1 VRRPEP
7 RKAAGRDAP
16 DPFHLATLALLVI
29 VAVWL
34 LLPLAWLCAQA
45 PRGYSEGWNALV
57 ALRAVGDLPLYP
69 QDQTLHSNNY
79 PPLSFYLVGGLGALI
94 GDNVVAGR
102 LVSLTALI
110 AVAAEIALAVRL
122 LGGTWWVAAFAG
134 LLFVPGAMGL
144 DHRTVG
150 GNEPHL
156 LAHAVML
163 AGLLVLLK
171 SPGSARHVAGAALLM
186 VAGGLIRHNLLGLPL
201 AVTLWL
207 LLRDRRAL
215 RTWLLAAGA
224 AVAAALGLLWLAYG
238 AAVFDNILGARSYG
252 LGRLRRLTRHG
263 LENLQI
269 LLAASLVLVALQP
282 RAPGPQ
288 LAGLF
293 VGCALLLA
301 SLQMG
306 GAGTGLNLFFE
317 PLIACCLAAGLLLQQ
332 AGRWVRPDLVRPAAV
347 RAALAA
353 ALIFGVGLHLPGD
366 SIRIL
371 AGPSPV
377 RRAEAVT
384 RADLAFL
391 AAIEGRVMCETL
403 ALCYWAGKGLEVDS
417 FNARQGFLARGH
429 DEQVLLDLLANGELA
444 AVQLTSAAP
453 TRDDERIS
461 AAFMDSLLRHYRLAR
476 VSDNGAFFVYD
487 TGARPPD

>member
-1 VRRPEP
+1 VPDPEP
-7 RKAAGRDAP
+7 RNDALN
-16 DPFHLATLALLVI
+16 PFRLATLVLLAI

-34 LLPLAWLCAQA
+34 VLPLAWLFAQA

-69 QDQTLHSNNY
+69 HDHILHSNNY
-79 PPLSFYLVGGLGALI
+79 PPLWFYLVGGLGALI

-102 LVSLTALI
+102 LVSLTALL
-110 AVAAEIALAVRL
+110 VVVGEIALAVRL

-163 AGLLVLLK
+163 AGLVVLLHGR
-171 SPGSARHVAGAALLM
+171 GSGRHVAGAAVLM
-186 VAGGLIRHNLLGLPL
+186 AAGGLIKHNLLGLPL

-207 LLRDRRAL
+207 VLHDRRAL
-215 RTWLLAAGA
+215 RTWLLAASA
-224 AVAAALGLLWLAYG
+224 AVAAALALLWLAYG
-238 AAVFDNILGARSYG
+238 AAVFDHILGPRSYS
-252 LGRLRRLTRHG
+252 LSRLRRMTRHG
-263 LENLQI
+263 LEQLQI
-269 LLAASLVLVALQP
+269 PLAASLLLVASQP

-288 LAGLF
+288 LAGLW
-293 VGCALLLA
+293 VVCALLVA
-301 SLQMG
+301 SLLAG

-317 PLIACCLAAGLLLQQ
+317 PLIASCLAAGLLLQRT
-332 AGRWVRPDLVRPAAV
+332 GRRV

-366 SIRIL
+366 PIRIL
-371 AGPSPV
+371 AGASPV
-377 RRAEAVT
+377 REAEAAT

-391 AAIEGRVMCETL
+391 ATIEGRVMCETL

-429 DEQVLLDLLANGELA
+429 DEQVLLDLLANGALA
-444 AVQLTSAAP
+444 AVQLTSAEP

-476 VSDNGAFFVYD
+476 VSENGAFFVYD
-487 TGARPPD
+487 AATRRPD

>member
-1 VRRPEP
+1 MPDPEP
-7 RKAAGRDAP
+7 RKHALN
-16 DPFHLATLALLVI
+16 PFYLATLVLLAM

-34 LLPLAWLCAQA
+34 VLPLAWLFAQA

-69 QDQTLHSNNY
+69 QDQTLHANNY
-79 PPLSFYLVGGLGALI
+79 PPLWFYVVGGLGALL

-102 LVSLTALI
+102 LVSLAALL
-110 AVAAEIALAVRL
+110 AVVGEIALVVRL
-122 LGGTWWVAAFAG
+122 LGGTWPVAAFAG

-144 DHRTVG
+144 DQRTVG

-163 AGLLVLLK
+163 AGLVVLLQGR
-171 SPGSARHVAGAALLM
+171 GSGRHAAGAAVLM
-186 VAGGLIRHNLLGLPL
+186 VVGGLIKHNLLGLPL

-207 LLRDRRAL
+207 ALNDRRAL
-215 RTWLLAAGA
+215 RIWLLAAGA
-224 AVAAALGLLWLAYG
+224 AVAAALALLWLAYG
-238 AAVFDNILGARSYG
+238 AAVFDNILGARSYS
-252 LGRLRRLTRHG
+252 LSRLRRMTRHG
-263 LENLQI
+263 LAQLQI
-269 LLAASLVLVALQP
+269 PLAAALLLVALRP
-282 RAPGPQ
+282 RAPGAQ
-288 LAGLF
+288 LAGLY
-293 VGCALLLA
+293 VACALLVA
-301 SLQMG
+301 SLLAG

-332 AGRWVRPDLVRPAAV
+332 AGRRV

-366 SIRIL
+366 PIRIL
-371 AGPSPV
+371 AGTSPV
-377 RRAEAVT
+377 REAEAAT
-384 RADLAFL
+384 RADHAFL
-391 AAIEGRVMCETL
+391 ATIEGRVMCETL
-403 ALCYWAGKGLEVDS
+403 ALCYWAGKGLEVNS

-444 AVQLTSAAP
+444 AVQLTSAEP
-453 TRDDERIS
+453 GRDDERIS

-476 VSDNGAFFVYD
+476 VSENGAFFVYAAD
-487 TGARPPD
+487 LRPPE